1 VHTQGQNECKNGG
14 KLLNENNNSIFS
26 KEDRHKQFEFLG
38 LSGIKTM
45 NAEALMNTPL
55 TSTPFVVSELIPQ
68 GLHILGGAAKIGKSW
83 LVLWLG
89 LMIAQGKP
97 IWNYETKQGKVLYLA
112 LEDSYERLQRRL
124 LDISE
129 EGTSNLECAV
139 ECKNLSEGFCDEID
153 TFMQNNPETKMVIVD
168 TFQKIRQDASSN
180 GNLYSAD
187 YKELGV
193 LKNLAAKH
201 QIAILLVHHL
211 RKQGA
216 SDPVNMLTGSTGI
229 SGAVDSTF
237 ILKRDKR
244 TENAAT
250 LFCTGRDIKSLE
262 IPLVFSEYSCT
273 WVLRDENPELVML
286 IDPTISLVDNYF
298 KETRTDDFCGSATE
312 LSELIKAQSGTEIK
326 PSVLSK
332 KLLCGHAQ
340 FCSLG
345 YECHFYRTHESKKIE
360 IHRIKSEEEGVDS

>member
-1 VHTQGQNECKNGG
+1 
-14 KLLNENNNSIFS
+14 
-26 KEDRHKQFEFLG
+26 
-38 LSGIKTM
+38 
-45 NAEALMNTPL
+45 
-55 TSTPFVVSELIPQ
+55 
-68 GLHILGGAAKIGKSW
+68 
-83 LVLWLG
+83 
-89 LMIAQGKP
+89 
-97 IWNYETKQGKVLYLA
+97 
-112 LEDSYERLQRRL
+112 
-124 LDISE
+124 
-129 EGTSNLECAV
+129 
-139 ECKNLSEGFCDEID
+139 
-153 TFMQNNPETKMVIVD
+153 
-168 TFQKIRQDASSN
+168 
-180 GNLYSAD
+180 
-187 YKELGV
+187 V